1 MDGIF
6 TMKSQPW
13 SSILC
18 SVTKKPPPLGGIFPT
33 KPDAVETS
41 AASARPAI
49 TMSIDPTK
57 ASFSKGICSTDS
69 VAPGCLCPSAVRT
82 LWFPKHPGGVVM
94 TTGLLLLVSS
104 RTKFDEQP
112 KKQIFR
118 HSLRIEHGLNVILKY
133 AVKIVTEME
142 SRHDWVGMHCSQVQQ
157 MCDIWG
163 TTVLHLF
170 RVMAHDEAQASL
182 VHICKCLRTSCSKYW
197 RNLCWTA
204 EWCTLYWWVA
214 NEGEIGLS
222 MTGSSQP
229 QASRLCMASSPTS
242 APSIMV
248 LLQQ

>member
-1 MDGIF
+1 
-6 TMKSQPW
+6 
-13 SSILC
+13 
-18 SVTKKPPPLGGIFPT
+18 
-33 KPDAVETS
+33 
-41 AASARPAI
+41 
-49 TMSIDPTK
+49 MSIVTETQQKHPLAK
-57 ASFSKGICSTDS
+57 ASVQQILLPL
-69 VAPGCLCPSAVRT
+69 VASGCLCPSAVRT
-82 LWFPKHPGGVVM
+82 LWIPNHPGGVVM

-118 HSLRIEHGLNVILKY
+118 HSLRIEHGLNVILKC

-163 TTVLHLF
+163 TTVLQLF
-170 RVMAHDEAQASL
+170 KVMAHDEAQASL

-197 RNLCWTA
+197 RNLCWTV

-229 QASRLCMASSPTS
+229 QASRLRMASSPTS